1 MDLTF
6 LFVGIIVGSFIGVL
20 ADRYLLP
27 IFDHMLQSF
36 VNYRTLQATEIQLA
50 ITCVEKDIRDVRMS
64 GEQSDINAIGFKHE
78 YGTEIDDEDLDDKCC
93 NKQIG
98 FRQEL

>member
-6 LFVGIIVGSFIGVL
+6 LFVGIIVGSFIGLL
-20 ADRYLLP
+20 ADRYLIP

-36 VNYRTLQATEIQLA
+36 VNYKTLQATEIQRA
-50 ITCVEKDIRDVRMS
+50 ITYVEKDIRDIRMS
-64 GEQSDINAIGFKHE
+64 AEQSDIQAIGFKHT
-78 YGTEIDDEDLDDKCC
+78 YGEEIDEEDDECC

-98 FRQEL
+98 FRREL